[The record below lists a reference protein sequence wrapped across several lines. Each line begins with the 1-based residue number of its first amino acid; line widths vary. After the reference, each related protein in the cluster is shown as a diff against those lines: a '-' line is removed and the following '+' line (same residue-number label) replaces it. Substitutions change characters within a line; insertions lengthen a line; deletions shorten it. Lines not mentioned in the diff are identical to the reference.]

1 MQTSTKRRVFGVLG
15 LVIATQLLSA
25 CIVLPVPGH
34 RRHGAVVVQPGY
46 GYGHGHGHHEPSHD
60 RYRHGGR

>member
-15 LVIATQLLSA
+15 LVLATQLLSA
-25 CIVLPVPGH
+25 CIVLPLPGH

-46 GYGHGHGHHEPSHD
+46 GYDQGPPRHHHPYW
-60 RYRHGGR
+60 RR

>member
-15 LVIATQLLSA
+15 LVLATQLLSA

-34 RRHGAVVVQPGY
+34 RRGVVVVQPEPGY
-46 GYGHGHGHHEPSHD
+46 DHQRPHH
-60 RYRHGGR
+60 RHPHWRR

>member
-15 LVIATQLLSA
+15 LVLVTQLLSA

-34 RRHGAVVVQPGY
+34 HRRGVVVVQPGY
-46 GYGHGHGHHEPSHD
+46 GYGHQAPPHD
-60 RYRHGGR
+60 RHPHWRR

>member
-34 RRHGAVVVQPGY
+34 RRAVVVQPGY
-46 GYGHGHGHHEPSHD
+46 GHVHDHHEPSHD
-60 RYRHGGR
+60 RDRHGRR